1 MPRNKSFSPSKV
13 EVLTSLP
20 VERYATRE
28 VLEDVHDEMARAKK
42 VAEDIEC
49 LGEMILMMI

>member
-1 MPRNKSFSPSKV
+1 V
-13 EVLTSLP
+13 EVLTPLP